1 MKAVYLSAVLATT
14 LALGGCV
21 VNVKDGND
29 AYQDWQQVEQ
39 QNREHLSR
47 LSLGMAKADALTLMG
62 RADFHEAWSDNG
74 KEVQVF
80 YFRTNRI
87 HGDGTTTKEECTPV
101 VFHNNRLVG
110 WGATALAKG

>member
-1 MKAVYLSAVLATT
+1 MKAVYTSVILAAS

-21 VNVKDGND
+21 VNVKDHGNS
-29 AYQDWQQVEQ
+29 YQDWQQLEQ

-47 LSLGMAKADALTLMG
+47 LSLGMGKDEALNLMG
-62 RADFHEAWSDNG
+62 RADFHEAWSEND
-74 KEVQVF
+74 KEVQV
-80 YFRTNRI
+80 YYYRTNRI

-101 VFHNNRLVG
+101 VFHNNKLVG

>member
-1 MKAVYLSAVLATT
+1 MKLVYLGGLLAAT
-14 LALGGCV
+14 LMLGGCV
-21 VNVKDGND
+21 VNVKDGNN
-29 AYQDWQQVEQ
+29 YQDWQQTEL

-47 LSLGMAKADALTLMG
+47 LSLGMPKADALALMG

-101 VFHNNRLVG
+101 VFHNDLLVG